1 MREFDYV
8 IIGGGCAGLSLA
20 YELEIHEK
28 LKNKTLAIIE
38 LRNDYIRDKTWS
50 FWKVAAHNFE
60 DCVKHS
66 WSNFSINIPNQT
78 KYIECDNFPYQS
90 IDSGLFYQKI
100 INTLEK
106 NTNIHFFKN
115 INEIS
120 TENSFVFNSVSDVSD
135 SKNDLWQHFS
145 GIEIETSKDV
155 FDDKIFNLMDFDCDQ
170 RDSVHFFYTLPFS
183 KKKALVETT
192 WVSNLNHPS
201 NQDYST
207 QLEDYIKN
215 KLKIKNYEIKFKE
228 TGAIP
233 LFHPKNIKKINQ
245 MEIGTAG
252 GMTRLSTGY
261 TFMNIQDQSKYIREN
276 FESIEK
282 VDNFTINS
290 KYKFLDNIFLKVLK
304 KNSGKMPEI
313 FFKMFNCS
321 PSTVINF
328 LSNKS
333 NIYED
338 FSIILKMPKLVFLR
352 ELF

>member
-28 LKNKTLAIIE
+28 FKNKTLAIIE
-38 LRNDYIRDKTWS
+38 PRHDYIRDKTWS

-66 WSNFSINIPNQT
+66 WSNFSINITNQT

-100 INTLEK
+100 INILKK

-120 TENSFVFNSVSDVSD
+120 TENSFVFNSVCDVSN

-215 KLKIKNYEIKFKE
+215 KLKIKNYEIKFQE

-233 LFHPKNIKKINQ
+233 LFHPKNIKKMNQ

-261 TFMNIQDQSKYIREN
+261 TFINIQDQSKYIREN
-276 FESIEK
+276 FENIEK